1 MRLRFF
7 FLTSNPI
14 FDSISVLRLM
24 LDKPPLTT
32 HNSANLLTRQLTSV
46 VRQKSDNLNQQI
58 TPILLATTSG
68 PLDRNEIQNRNQKYK
83 KNDGGCRRFLVY
95 G

>member
-1 MRLRFF
+1 MRLRFL

-24 LDKPPLTT
+24 LDKPTLTT
-32 HNSANLLTRQLTSV
+32 HNSANLLTCQLTSV

-58 TPILLATTSG
+58 TQQITPILLATTSG
-68 PLDRNEIQNRNQKYK
+68 PPRDH
-83 KNDGGCRRFLVY
+83 
-95 G
+95 